1 MIKEL
6 IKLQETFDEYY
17 DVCIQR
23 EQLIIEGKIDD
34 TDDFVTLEDFS
45 EEWEKM
51 LINKYEQIPS
61 NLKFS

>member
-1 MIKEL
+1 MTKEL

-17 DVCIQR
+17 DDCIQR

-51 LINKYEQIPS
+51 LINKYEEIQNGDS
-61 NLKFS
+61 NK